1 MDRGK
6 DQTTEIQQW
15 VHDIRTHLHV
25 MLAALG
31 MLESGIELAE
41 KREAYWQT
49 LRRNLL
55 AAIHLSDHILRAP
68 QSNGE
73 KSGQWLDVSALLEQV
88 CQSFLP
94 CAQRYGVELLSDIA
108 AGLTAL
114 CDGETLQRVAFN
126 LISNAVRYTP
136 TDGIVHVL
144 AAQSGEET
152 VLCVSD
158 TGKGIAPE
166 VCQALCCGEGG
177 EGLGLQI
184 VSRLVRELGGTL
196 QCKSELGVGT
206 TFAVRLP
213 AEM

>member
-1 MDRGK
+1 M
-6 DQTTEIQQW
+6 
-15 VHDIRTHLHV
+15 
-25 MLAALG
+25 
-31 MLESGIELAE
+31 
-41 KREAYWQT
+41 
-49 LRRNLL
+49 
-55 AAIHLSDHILRAP
+55 
-68 QSNGE
+68 
-73 KSGQWLDVSALLEQV
+73 
-88 CQSFLP
+88 
-94 CAQRYGVELLSDIA
+94 CATSDIA

-213 AEM
+213 AET